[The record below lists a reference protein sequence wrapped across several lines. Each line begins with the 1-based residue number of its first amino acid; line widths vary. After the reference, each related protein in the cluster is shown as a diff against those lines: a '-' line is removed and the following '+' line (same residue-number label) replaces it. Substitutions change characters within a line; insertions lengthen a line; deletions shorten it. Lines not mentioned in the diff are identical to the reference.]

1 MTLTVLSVYACE
13 RQLGCVPGYAP
24 PVASAGAARDACDEI
39 AARLVVERIRRLR
52 GLWIKTAQ
60 VLCARADAV
69 PEPYVRELAPLL
81 EDAPAS
87 SAVTFRRRLEREL
100 ARLGRARADLL
111 AFDENP
117 LGVASVAQVHRA
129 TLRRRPGDAP
139 HAARANGASPRDGGT
154 VVDEDAPPAA
164 APGGAAAPPD
174 DEAPLDVV
182 VKMQHAGVAPLF
194 ACDLA
199 SAQQVSRARRA
210 RARALSPLALA
221 ARSRRARASLAD
233 A

>member
-1 MTLTVLSVYACE
+1 M
-13 RQLGCVPGYAP
+13 
-24 PVASAGAARDACDEI
+24 
-39 AARLVVERIRRLR
+39 
-52 GLWIKTAQ
+52 
-60 VLCARADAV
+60 
-69 PEPYVRELAPLL
+69 RELAPLL

-87 SAVTFRRRLEREL
+87 SAVAFRRRLEREL

-199 SAQQVSRARRA
+199 SAQQVSSARRA
-210 RARALSPLALA
+210 RARACARRALSPRALA
-221 ARSRRARASLAD
+221 ARARLSRMREAGRAPPFLPLSSFSPLAPSSLDTPDRSRRSCTGSSRASTCARSSPSSPR